1 MTTITKIFVILVCLF
16 AFIFTPLAV
25 SFAARSNNWRKL
37 SEDYA
42 SALEVANA
50 HERSALAIAASEIE
64 RYKAMWKKENEQCQV
79 LRSEYS
85 KLNKEKDDL
94 TLKHDDLARSR
105 AAWETSAGLLA
116 AEMAVKSKHNE
127 ELGKAKEDAL
137 SRERELRVR
146 NLELSDRV
154 KELSAQQVVLTQQL
168 NQKIQEITAYRDEN
182 KRLREGSV
190 LSAASPM
197 AVPPTPT
204 AQPTGP
210 ALRASPILGKVR
222 AIRGTLATIDVG
234 SSSGVQAGM
243 RMVVLR
249 DGDWVCDLEITSQV
263 LPTEA
268 VGEIR
273 LQAENKRI
281 REGDI
286 VEDAESFSRS

>member
-37 SEDYA
+37 SEEY
-42 SALEVANA
+42 SSELQLTYA

-64 RYKAMWKKENEQCQV
+64 RYKAMWKKENDQFQA
-79 LRSEYS
+79 LQGQYGA
-85 KLNKEKDDL
+85 LNKEKADL

-127 ELGKAKEDAL
+127 ELSKAKEDAL
-137 SRERELRVR
+137 GRERELRVR

-190 LSAASPM
+190 LNAASPV
-197 AVPPTPT
+197 AASPTPT
-204 AQPTGP
+204 AQPTVAAP
-210 ALRASPILGKVR
+210 RTSPILGKVR

-234 SSSGVQAGM
+234 TSSGVQAGM

-263 LPTEA
+263 LPTES

-273 LQAENKRI
+273 LQAENKQI

>member
-37 SEDYA
+37 TEDYA

-64 RYKAMWKKENEQCQV
+64 RYKAMWKKENDQYQA
-79 LRSEYS
+79 LQSQYS
-85 KLNKEKDDL
+85 QLVKEKGDL

-137 SRERELRVR
+137 ARERELRVR

-182 KRLREGSV
+182 KRLREGSI
-190 LSAASPM
+190 LSAASP
-197 AVPPTPT
+197 AAASPTPT
-204 AQPTGP
+204 AQSTH
-210 ALRASPILGKVR
+210 AARTSPILGKVR

-249 DGDWVCDLEITSQV
+249 NGDWVCDLEITSQV

-273 LQAENKRI
+273 LQAENKQI
-281 REGDI
+281 REGDV